1 MLTTFY
7 PPYNFGGDGIWVQR
21 LSEALVRLG
30 HHVDVVH
37 SVDAYN
43 LLRPNGSKPAQ
54 PVPSDVNVYSLKS
67 SLGGITPLLIQQT
80 GRSLLQRQMLKDMI
94 AEKNYDVIGYHNM
107 SLIGLEAFSW
117 GNAVKLY
124 TAHEY
129 WLICPMHIL
138 WRYNR
143 EACEKRTCI
152 SCQIQGSRPL
162 QLWRYSDYMQRQLA
176 HIDAILSPSQFLI
189 DKYRDGGIKAE
200 YSLIPLFTPTPDNIA
215 PANDTIERPYF
226 LYVGRL
232 EKLKGLQEI
241 IPVFKKYPRA
251 DLLIAGEGNYQAE
264 LKRIAAGAKNI
275 RFLGLLD
282 YAELQKLYKNT
293 RALILPSI
301 CYEIFGSVIPEAFSQ
316 RAPVIVNNIGGM
328 PEAVLQCNG
337 GFTYNS
343 PDEIPDL
350 LDRLLDEPG
359 LRQQLGENG
368 YQGYLNRWTESV
380 HLEKYFALIRDIARR
395 KKIETPAIAA
405 TAHG

>member
-43 LLRPNGSKPAQ
+43 LLRLNRTKQ
-54 PVPSDVNVYSLKS
+54 PEPIPSDVNVYSLKS
-67 SLGGITPLLIQQT
+67 SLGGLTPLLIQQT
-80 GRSLLQRQMLKDMI
+80 GRSLLQRQMLQEMI

-176 HIDAILSPSQFLI
+176 HIDMILSPSQFLI
-189 DKYRDGGIKAE
+189 DKYREGGIKAE
-200 YSLIPLFTPTPDNIA
+200 YGLMPLFTPTPDSISA
-215 PANDTIERPYF
+215 TNDALERPYF

-264 LKRIAAGAKNI
+264 LKQIAAGAENI
-275 RFLGLLD
+275 RFLGRLD
-282 YAELQKLYKNT
+282 YQALQQLYKNT
-293 RALILPSI
+293 QALILPTL
-301 CYEIFGSVIPEAFSQ
+301 CYEIFGLVILEAFSQ
-316 RAPVIVNNIGGM
+316 GAPAIVNNIGGM
-328 PEAVLQCNG
+328 PELISKSNG
-337 GFTYNS
+337 GFVYNT
-343 PDEIPDL
+343 PEEIPAL

-359 LRQQLGENG
+359 LRQQLGENS
-368 YQGYLNRWTESV
+368 YQAFLTNWTESV
-380 HLEKYFALIRDIARR
+380 YIEKYFALIRDIARR
-395 KKIETPAIAA
+395 KKIESPAIAA
-405 TAHG
+405 TAHS